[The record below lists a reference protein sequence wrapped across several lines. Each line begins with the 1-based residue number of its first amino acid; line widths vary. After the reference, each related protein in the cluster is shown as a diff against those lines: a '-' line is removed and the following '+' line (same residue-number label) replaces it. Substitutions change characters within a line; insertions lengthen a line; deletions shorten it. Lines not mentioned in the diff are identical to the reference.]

1 MIFIVT
7 CEHNQLDF
15 GFLFLLWEMKL
26 ANGCLSEWG
35 SSLLCSWRYLISILV
50 IYYHDWTIGLTWSA
64 STRPRYCIFLLQTPH
79 PWSQTSASMTRRW
92 HLSTASS
99 RQDHLSN
106 DGYLE
111 KEIKSRISKASQALG
126 RLRTKVLN
134 HHNICLF
141 TKLKVYRAVILTFLP
156 RYGCE
161 TWILYRSHISSLPD
175 SKLPDWVCRATSDDP

>member
-26 ANGCLSEWG
+26 ADGCLSEWG
-35 SSLLCSWRYLISILV
+35 SSLLRSSRYLISILV

-64 STRPRYCIFLLQTPH
+64 WQDRGTVYSCCKPHTRGAKHQH
-79 PWSQTSASMTRRW
+79 RW
-92 HLSTASS
+92 HADGTC
-99 RQDHLSN
+99 RQLQVGRIISN

-111 KEIKSRISKASQALG
+111 EEIKSRISKASQALG

-141 TKLKVYRAVILTFLP
+141 TKLKVYRAVILTFLL

-161 TWILYRSHISSLPD
+161 TWILYRSHVSSLPD